1 MEIVLSPI
9 ASDRDT
15 TISVSGLVITID
27 GTDYDL
33 SVIPDGGDA
42 DPAEGE
48 PFIGKLTRDKVTV
61 LYHYD
66 SRTAEPNQSPDI
78 ADYTFTVTSGPV
90 PDPIVRKP
98 EPEVPSNAD

>member
-1 MEIVLSPI
+1 MQIILSPI
-9 ASDRDT
+9 AADKNTDVS
-15 TISVSGLVITID
+15 ISGLTVIVD
-27 GTDYDL
+27 AVEYDL
-33 SVIPDGGDA
+33 SVIPESGDA

-48 PFIGKLTRDKVTV
+48 PFIGKLTRDKVVV